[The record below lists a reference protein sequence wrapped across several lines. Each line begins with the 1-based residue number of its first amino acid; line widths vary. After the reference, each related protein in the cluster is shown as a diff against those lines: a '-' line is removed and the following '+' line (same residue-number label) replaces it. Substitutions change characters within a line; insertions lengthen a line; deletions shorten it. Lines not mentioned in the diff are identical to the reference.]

1 MIHGNSG
8 ISSGLYL
15 ANSIYRGNGGLVG
28 GLGHVKVVAKGRSCD
43 CGGHGCL
50 EAYVSKRPSARLFEL
65 GWDLQLVSCIADAAS
80 RGDRVVLKVLQ
91 EAGAHLGIALA
102 NLVYAVNLRHI
113 VLGGDLAE
121 LADYLLPSIRKVLS
135 ANVALPSGDIQLHV
149 SALGR
154 DAVAF
159 GGVALA
165 MEGFLP
171 VVAERHFALLP
182 GSANAPPAFGQT
194 ETNRFRRRSTSN

>member
-1 MIHGNSG
+1 MR
-8 ISSGLYL
+8 LWR
-15 ANSIYRGNGGLVG
+15 A
-28 GLGHVKVVAKGRSCD
+28 
-43 CGGHGCL
+43 
-50 EAYVSKRPSARLFEL
+50 EAYMSKHALSARLFEL
-65 GWDLQLVSCIADAAS
+65 GRDLQFVSCIADAAS

-102 NLVYAVNLRHI
+102 NVVYAVNLRHI

-135 ANVALPSGDIQLHV
+135 ANVASPSGANIQLHV

-171 VVAERHFALLP
+171 VLP
-182 GSANAPPAFGQT
+182 NGISYSSPDRRTQVQGLGKPKRTGSGGGQRP
-194 ETNRFRRRSTSN
+194 TN

>member
-1 MIHGNSG
+1 MSVSG
-8 ISSGLYL
+8 CL
-15 ANSIYRGNGGLVG
+15 R
-28 GLGHVKVVAKGRSCD
+28 HVKVVAKGRSCD
-43 CGGHGCL
+43 RGGHGCL
-50 EAYVSKRPSARLFEL
+50 EAYVSKRALSARLFEL
-65 GWDLQLVSCIADAAS
+65 GRDLQLVSSIADAAS

-135 ANVALPSGDIQLHV
+135 ANVPLPSGANIQLHV
-149 SALGR
+149 STLGR

-171 VVAERHFALLP
+171 VLP
-182 GSANAPPAFGQT
+182 NGISRSSPD
-194 ETNRFRRRSTSN
+194 RRTHLQRLGKPKRTRSGVPSNGNNKSEIPNVLPH